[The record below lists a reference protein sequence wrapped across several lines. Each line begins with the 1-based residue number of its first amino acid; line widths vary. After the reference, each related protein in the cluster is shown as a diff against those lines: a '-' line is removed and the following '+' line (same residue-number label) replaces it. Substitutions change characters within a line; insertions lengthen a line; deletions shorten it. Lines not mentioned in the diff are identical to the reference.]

1 MKENKQMGLYQTK
14 DFTKET
20 INKGKRQTIEY
31 EYTFVN
37 YISDKIG
44 KGLNSK
50 ETAKYST
57 RIPA

>member
-37 YISDKIG
+37 YISDK
-44 KGLNSK
+44 GLISK
-50 ETAKYST
+50 
-57 RIPA
+57 II